1 MWWSLQRR
9 HCSIHIRGLNKKEH
23 MVPLDLHISRNFL
36 SLSGD
41 NLKPNLKTDTQMLT
55 LKFLT
60 YSNWNYLKNGIYHFP
75 WKKPNYH
82 LSLPL
87 VFSILLT
94 MLRHLVSTTL
104 DTNIILSHKSTVLC
118 ARIHNRNGLCIS
130 LGGEED
136 TEEQSE
142 RSRSAYSGRCEHSVW
157 PPEDFVKKI
166 IYQKYILDKMEIFKY
181 YLQQPQE
188 PSLFQWLNADLW
200 PRGL

>member
-60 YSNWNYLKNGIYHFP
+60 YSNWNYFKNSIYHFL
-75 WKKPNYH
+75 WKKPNSH

-94 MLRHLVSTTL
+94 ILKTPGKHHTRH
-104 DTNIILSHKSTVLC
+104 
-118 ARIHNRNGLCIS
+118 
-130 LGGEED
+130 
-136 TEEQSE
+136 
-142 RSRSAYSGRCEHSVW
+142 
-157 PPEDFVKKI
+157 
-166 IYQKYILDKMEIFKY
+166 KYHPN
-181 YLQQPQE
+181 PQE
-188 PSLFQWLNADLW
+188 HCALCQNSQQEWSMHLFRRWGGHRGAIRKKQVCIQWEVWALSVTS
-200 PRGL
+200 RGRRKENYIPKIHSWQNGDF

>member
-60 YSNWNYLKNGIYHFP
+60 YSNWNYLKNGMYHFL

-94 MLRHLVSTTL
+94 ILRHLVSTTL
-104 DTNIILSHKSTVLC
+104 DTNIILIHKNTVLC

-142 RSRSAYSGRCEHSVW
+142 RSRSAYNGRCEHSVW
-157 PPEDFVKKI
+157 PPEDVVKKI